1 MKTKKTNL
9 VWKVYVY
16 NRNSKGMEQY
26 NLFENYNF
34 LHSVAEHTRDCED
47 KEVFADIVSVYLMH
61 YFWAKCEWEII
72 ISPWIAQGQNEERK
86 IDVYEQIMMNWDVFI
101 DYLLKHRK
109 QVYQWHDSID

>member
-47 KEVFADIVSVYLMH
+47 KEVFADIVSVYL
-61 YFWAKCEWEII
+61 E
-72 ISPWIAQGQNEERK
+72 
-86 IDVYEQIMMNWDVFI
+86 
-101 DYLLKHRK
+101 
-109 QVYQWHDSID
+109 

>member
-86 IDVYEQIMMNWDVFI
+86 IDVYEQIMTN
-101 DYLLKHRK
+101 
-109 QVYQWHDSID
+109 

>member
-34 LHSVAEHTRDCED
+34 LHSVAEHTRDCE
-47 KEVFADIVSVYLMH
+47 
-61 YFWAKCEWEII
+61 EWEII

-101 DYLLKHRK
+101 DYLWKHRK
-109 QVYQWHDSID
+109 QVYQWHDSIG